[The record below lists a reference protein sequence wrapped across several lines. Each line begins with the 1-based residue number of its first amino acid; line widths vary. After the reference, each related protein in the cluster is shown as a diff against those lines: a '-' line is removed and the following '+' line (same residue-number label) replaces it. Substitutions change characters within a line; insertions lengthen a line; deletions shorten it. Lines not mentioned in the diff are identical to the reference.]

1 MVEFFELLGI
11 VAFVWIVIMFCIG
24 IYAGIIHIKDV
35 LSDSSKI
42 YKRGYEAGYKKAQ
55 KENK

>member
-1 MVEFFELLGI
+1 M
-11 VAFVWIVIMFCIG
+11 G

-35 LSDSSKI
+35 LSDLGEV

>member
-1 MVEFFELLGI
+1 MVDFFTILGI
-11 VAFVWIVIMFCIG
+11 TAFVWIVIIFCMG

-35 LSDSSKI
+35 LSDLGEV